1 MGNRKEFR
9 IKTKININEE
19 SKKNNDMRILKIFL
33 TFFLFYLNFSFANG
47 GNLSNVERDHEKAIK
62 AVNEGEILPLDQ
74 ILKKIETEYTG
85 RIISI
90 NLKDNE
96 KGLFGWVYD
105 IMIIG
110 VDNNVKQLRVDAG
123 TSTILSVKSG
133 GN

>member
-1 MGNRKEFR
+1 
-9 IKTKININEE
+9 
-19 SKKNNDMRILKIFL
+19 MRILKISL
-33 TFFLFYLNFSFANG
+33 TFFLFYLNFSFANE
-47 GNLSNVERDHEKAIK
+47 GNLSNVEGDHEKAIK

-74 ILKKIETEYTG
+74 ILKKIEKEYTG

>member
-19 SKKNNDMRILKIFL
+19 SKKNNDMPILKISL
-33 TFFLFYLNFSFANG
+33 TFFLFYLNFSFANE

-74 ILKKIETEYTG
+74 ILKKIEKEYTG